1 MHPMSESI
9 DTIITPPDRNTRLA
23 RAVSIVMV
31 AFVASRALGVLRDV
45 IVARQFGT
53 TPEYGAYLAA
63 FRVPDLLFQL
73 IAGGALASAFV
84 PAFSSYLARE
94 NKQEAWRMA
103 SALINLT
110 LIVITA
116 MAAIS
121 FVAAPLLARLI
132 VPRYSPE
139 YQDLTAHLMRWML
152 PSPIIFGVSGLVM
165 GILNARQHFLLPA
178 IAPIMYNLAIIL
190 AALVLAPTFGING
203 LVFGV
208 VLGAVLHLLIQIPEL
223 RNQGMRYSLLLG
235 LHEPGVREVGRL
247 MGPRMIGLG
256 MVQLNFLINTILASG
271 LGPESIPALDYAWR
285 TMLLPQGIFAL
296 ALATAIFPTF
306 SEQAAKGHI
315 EDLRQTLA
323 SALRI
328 VLFLT
333 FPAAVGLIMLR
344 VPLIQVLFQR
354 GRFDLESTEAVA
366 AALKFYALGLVG
378 LAGTEILTR
387 AFYAMHDT
395 RTPVIIGAL
404 SVALNIALSLILLQP
419 FGFPGLALSAAV
431 AYTGEG
437 IFLFLIMRR
446 RLGGLGENRLMV
458 SFGRI
463 LGASL
468 AMATGIM
475 VIDRLT
481 SGLSPYLVTGL
492 AISVG
497 ATIYLGTAL
506 LLRAEEVTIVRRLMA
521 RTQPPVTDVA
531 G

>member
-1 MHPMSESI
+1 MSESVEAVI
-9 DTIITPPDRNTRLA
+9 PTADRNARLA
-23 RAVSIVMV
+23 RAASIVMV
-31 AFVASRALGVLRDV
+31 AFVASRALGVLRDA

-84 PAFSSYLARE
+84 PAFSSYLTRG

-103 SALINLT
+103 SALINLI

-116 MAAIS
+116 TAVVA
-121 FVAAPLLARLI
+121 FVAAPFLAQLI
-132 VPRYSPE
+132 VPRYSSE
-139 YQDLTAHLMRWML
+139 YQELTANLMRWML
-152 PSPIIFGVSGLVM
+152 PSPIIFGVSGLAM

-178 IAPIMYNLAIIL
+178 IAPIMYNLAIIF
-190 AALVLAPTFGING
+190 AALVLAPIMGIYG
-203 LVFGV
+203 LVLGV
-208 VLGAVLHLLIQIPEL
+208 VLGAALHLLIQVPEL

-235 LHEPGVREVGRL
+235 LDDPGVREVGRL

-256 MVQLNFLINTILASG
+256 VVQLNFLINTILASG

-328 VLFLT
+328 ILFLT
-333 FPAAVGLIMLR
+333 FPAAVGLILLR
-344 VPLIQVLFQR
+344 VPLIQVLFER

-366 AALKFYALGLVG
+366 AALEFYALGLVG

-395 RTPVIIGAL
+395 RTPVFVGAL
-404 SVALNIALSLILLQP
+404 SVALNIALSLILIQSL
-419 FGFPGLALSAAV
+419 GFRGLALAAAV
-431 AYTGEG
+431 AYTGEC
-437 IFLFLIMRR
+437 IFLFLIMRQ
-446 RLGGLGENRLMV
+446 RLGGLGGNRLIT
-458 SFGRI
+458 SFIRV
-463 LGASL
+463 LAASL
-468 AMATGIM
+468 AMATGIA
-475 VIDRLT
+475 VIDRMT
-481 SGLSPYLVTGL
+481 TGLSPYLVTVL
-492 AISVG
+492 AISAG
-497 ATIYLGTAL
+497 ASLYLGVAM
-506 LLRAEEVTIVRRLMA
+506 LLRAEEVTIVRQLVTRA
-521 RTQPPVTDVA
+521 QSPVTDGA